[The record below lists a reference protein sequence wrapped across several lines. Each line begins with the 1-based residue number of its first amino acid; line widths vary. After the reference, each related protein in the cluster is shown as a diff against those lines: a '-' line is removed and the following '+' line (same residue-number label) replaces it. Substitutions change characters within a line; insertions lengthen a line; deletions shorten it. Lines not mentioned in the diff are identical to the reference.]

1 MQLTE
6 NDLIQRCDLDFRVAL
21 GFRLQGCVR
30 HNRLPAS
37 QLRSAD
43 GWDRAST
50 SDHWLSSGCFSFYM
64 TCCSPFVNLAE
75 GMPQGTTT
83 WNYPPSRS
91 AAPIQTPSTGH
102 FAPLVVT
109 GDALV
114 CVIGLHVM
122 VSGWCQNL
130 KKNITVES
138 NNYSSQNKT
147 RGRRDVTWRRSY
159 TQKVKN
165 KAFLNQRYETT

>member
-6 NDLIQRCDLDFRVAL
+6 NDFNQRCDLDFRVE
-21 GFRLQGCVR
+21 QSVR
-30 HNRLPAS
+30 YKCLPAS

-64 TCCSPFVNLAE
+64 TCCSPFVNLA
-75 GMPQGTTT
+75 GGTPQGTTT

-114 CVIGLHVM
+114 CVIGLQVM
-122 VSGWCQNL
+122 VHGWCQNL

-138 NNYSSQNKT
+138 NNYSSQDKT
-147 RGRRDVTWRRSY
+147 RGRRDVTWRRSH

-165 KAFLNQRYETT
+165 KAFLIRRYETT